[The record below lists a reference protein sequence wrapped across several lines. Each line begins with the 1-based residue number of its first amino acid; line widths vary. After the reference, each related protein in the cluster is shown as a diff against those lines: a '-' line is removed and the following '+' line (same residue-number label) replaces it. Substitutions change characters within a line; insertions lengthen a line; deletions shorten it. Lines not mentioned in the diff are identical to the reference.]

1 MHEYSDKII
10 DRTMH
15 RLSGGPVSP
24 QAIDALIAR
33 ATALPQEKAA
43 QPFWAGFLQSIA
55 TPGPFGLQ
63 QQALVLGL
71 VAVVSF
77 GGGIMQGYGQ
87 QGAAI
92 DASSESA
99 IGISGMAL
107 VADDDLTSDD
117 MGLI

>member
-1 MHEYSDKII
+1 MNEHPDKII
-10 DRTMH
+10 DRTMR

-33 ATALPQEKAA
+33 ATALPQEKTA
-43 QPFWAGFLQSIA
+43 QPFWAGWLQSIV
-55 TPGPFGLQ
+55 PSGPFGGAFGLP

-77 GGGIMQGYGQ
+77 GGGIMQNYGQ
-87 QGAAI
+87 QSATAA
-92 DASSESA
+92 E
-99 IGISGMAL
+99 ISGMAL
-107 VADDDLTSDD
+107 LADDDLISDD